1 MKTPAIIVNFKT
13 YEAGTGPRAL
23 EVAKICDELAQ
34 ETGISIA
41 VAVQATDIRMI
52 ADAVSIP
59 VLAQHADGVVYGSN
73 TGHIMPEALKQAGA
87 YGTLLNHSE
96 DQYEKDALKSAVE
109 ECKKEELFTIICAPT
124 AEVSA
129 EYAAF
134 MPDMI
139 AVEPPELIGTGVS
152 VSTTQPELV
161 TNTVTAV
168 HSVVSDMTVLC
179 GAGVVTTEDVSKAI
193 ELGAKGVLLA
203 SGVLK
208 ADNPREVMLDLIKGV
223 KK

>member
-13 YEAGTGPRAL
+13 YEKGTGKDAL
-23 EVAKICDELAQ
+23 EIAKICDDLAE
-34 ETGISIA
+34 ETGVSIGI
-41 VAVQATDIRMI
+41 AVQATDIRML

-59 VLAQHADGVVYGSN
+59 VLAQHVDGISFGSN
-73 TGHIMPEALKQAGA
+73 TGHILPQAVKQAGA

-96 DQYEKDALKSAVE
+96 DQYDPDDLKKAVE
-109 ECKKEELFTIICAPT
+109 RCKEEGLFTVLCAPT
-124 AEVSA
+124 AEKSA

-134 MPDMI
+134 GPDMV

-161 TNTVTAV
+161 TGTVEAV
-168 HSVVSDMTVLC
+168 HEVAPDMTVLC
-179 GAGVVTTEDVSKAI
+179 GAGVVTAEDVAKAL

-208 ADNPREVMLDLIKGV
+208 ADDPKAAMLELIKGV
-223 KK
+223 KD